1 MAIDFKN
8 QRNQLMLVAI
18 IASLGAGYLYWDYV
32 YSPKQ
37 EELTAMEQR
46 VTTIE
51 DLNRKA
57 KQDVASGNVQKLKD
71 ENAALMAQ
79 LQVMHQLVP
88 TGNEVPVLLDQV
100 STAARRVGLD
110 LADVAPQPV
119 TNGEQFDIY
128 RYRIGLAGDY
138 HTIGQFLANVG
149 SMSRIVVPI
158 NLTLQG
164 AARPA
169 RARPDRAH
177 LDARMEIQT
186 FVSKVNPGAL
196 PAAGEGAR

>member
-8 QRNQLMLVAI
+8 QRNQLMLIAI
-18 IASLGAGYLYWDYV
+18 IASLGAAYLYWDYV
-32 YSPKQ
+32 YGPKS
-37 EELTAMEQR
+37 EELAAVEAR
-46 VTTIE
+46 VATLD
-51 DLNRKA
+51 DLNAKA
-57 KQDVASGNVQKLKD
+57 KQDVAGGNVQKLK
-71 ENAALMAQ
+71 EQNEALMAQ
-79 LQVMHQLVP
+79 LVVMRQLVP

-100 STAARRVGLD
+100 STAARQVGLD

-119 TNGEQFDIY
+119 TTGEQFDIY

-149 SMSRIVVPI
+149 SMSRIVVPM

-164 AARPA
+164 AARNPRP
-169 RARPDRAH
+169 RAERAH

-186 FVSKVNPGAL
+186 FVSKTSPGAL

>member
-18 IASLGAGYLYWDYV
+18 IASLAAGYLYWDYV
-32 YSPKQ
+32 YNPKA

-46 VTTIE
+46 LATL
-51 DLNRKA
+51 DNLNATA
-57 KQDVASGNVQKLKD
+57 KKDVAGGNVQKLKD
-71 ENAALMAQ
+71 ENERLMAQ
-79 LQVMHQLVP
+79 LGVMRQLVP

-119 TNGEQFDIY
+119 TTGEQFDIY

-149 SMSRIVVPI
+149 SMSRIVVPM
-158 NLTLQG
+158 NLTLQP
-164 AARPA
+164 AARNA
-169 RARPDRAH
+169 RPRPDRAH

-186 FVSKVNPGAL
+186 FVSKAAPGAL